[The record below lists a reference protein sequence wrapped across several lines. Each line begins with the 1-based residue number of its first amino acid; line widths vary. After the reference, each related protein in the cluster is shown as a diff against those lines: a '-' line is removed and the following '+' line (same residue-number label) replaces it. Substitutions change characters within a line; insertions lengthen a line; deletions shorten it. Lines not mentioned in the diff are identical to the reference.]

1 MKKTFEIDIP
11 TKWNDVSIKKYNQ
24 YVEAIKDLT
33 DEQAIIIKT
42 ISVLCSIPEYVVEVM
57 KLKDLKV
64 IQENLQKLINQPVN
78 KTIINKIE
86 IGGIKYGFHPNLDEL
101 TLGEFVDVE
110 TFTKE
115 NDIAKMMSILYRPI
129 VKEVGNRYD
138 IEPYDF
144 DVHSVNS
151 IKFERL
157 SINIGNAI
165 AVFFWTLGQGLLD
178 NFHQSSKVVEKSQSV
193 QTMDGL
199 Q

>member
-144 DVHSVNS
+144 DVHSLNS
-151 IKFERL
+151 VKFERL

>member
-11 TKWNDVSIKKYNQ
+11 TIWDDVSIKKYQN
-24 YVEAIKDLT
+24 YIDAIKDLV
-33 DEQAIIIKT
+33 DERKIIIKT

-57 KLKDLKV
+57 KLKDLKI
-64 IQENLQKLINQPVN
+64 IQENLQKLINHPVN

-86 IGGIKYGFHPNLDEL
+86 IDGIKYGFHPNLDEL

-129 VKEVGNRYD
+129 VKEDGNRYD

-144 DVHSVNS
+144 DVHSINS
-151 IKFERL
+151 VKFERL
-157 SINIGNAI
+157 SINVGNAI
-165 AVFFWTLGQGLLD
+165 VVFFWTLGQELLN
-178 NFHQSSKVVEKSQSV
+178 NFHQSSKVVEKNQ
-193 QTMDGL
+193 
-199 Q
+199 